1 MMCPFMY
8 LAHYEL
14 VSTDEGQASLRKQG
28 INPDLIRLS
37 VGLEPAEAIIEELE
51 RTL

>member
-1 MMCPFMY
+1 MY

-14 VSTDEGQASLRKQG
+14 VSTPQG
-28 INPDLIRLS
+28 RETLLGHGVDPDLIRLS
-37 VGLEPAEAIIEELE
+37 IGLEPAEAIISELE